1 MSNPSHK
8 SIIAVWLL
16 STIIFG
22 LQSCDEQHV
31 QLDKSKVQFSL
42 SPGGTS
48 EGRARTM
55 ELPDDASLRISVESA
70 SGTPVFSNHEIHVS
84 KTGDGYFSEPLEL
97 LPGNYVITDFMTVTD
112 GEVLNAAPKS
122 KSDFSSLVMNAL
134 PYNFSVAENGVA
146 KVGMQVIEARNEKP
160 EAFGYT
166 SFKMSALNKLSFMV
180 SAPTGGQ
187 ASLKGASAELR
198 RGNHLIKTFPVKPGM
213 NNIGFEGDPDAVYTL
228 SVLAGETAD
237 VKTFNYKALKKEL
250 GAKPLKMAL
259 KPALLLTMESSVDQ
273 ANEYEDFF

>member
-1 MSNPSHK
+1 MSNLSHK

-122 KSDFSSLVMNAL
+122 KSDFSSLVMNSL

-166 SFKMSALNKLSFMV
+166 SFKMSANCMFGRYSCRW
-180 SAPTGGQ
+180 A
-187 ASLKGASAELR
+187 R
-198 RGNHLIKTFPVKPGM
+198 
-213 NNIGFEGDPDAVYTL
+213 
-228 SVLAGETAD
+228 
-237 VKTFNYKALKKEL
+237 
-250 GAKPLKMAL
+250 
-259 KPALLLTMESSVDQ
+259 
-273 ANEYEDFF
+273 